1 MKCKSLT
8 VCETYLVDSSSNNV
22 SLINLIEE
30 FNLPGL
36 PTVIPKLTVVAQ
48 LERESMDENEA
59 VSLKIKANMNDIE
72 IFEQPI
78 MADFKGKS
86 KTRVFLEINGLPLN
100 DCGVLKFLLV
110 ENGTEALE
118 YSIEI
123 KTPDLPKVQV
133 RQG

>member
-1 MKCKSLT
+1 MKLKSLT
-8 VCETYLVDSSSNNV
+8 VCETYIVDSSSNNV

-36 PTVIPKLTVVAQ
+36 PTVIPKVTVVAQ
-48 LERESMDENEA
+48 LERKSVEENDV

-72 IFEQPI
+72 IFDQPI
-78 MADFKGKS
+78 KTDFMGKL

-110 ENGTEALE
+110 ENGNQALE
-118 YSIEI
+118 YSIDI

-133 RQG
+133 RQR